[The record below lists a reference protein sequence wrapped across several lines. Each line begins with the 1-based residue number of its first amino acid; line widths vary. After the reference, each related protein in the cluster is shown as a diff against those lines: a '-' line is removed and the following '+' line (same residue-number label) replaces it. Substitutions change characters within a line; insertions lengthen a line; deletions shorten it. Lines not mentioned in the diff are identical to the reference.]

1 MIVSFDIDGVIA
13 DSVWV
18 GQEQWDNGGR
28 EHFYSTIVD
37 MKPRFPE
44 LIPYINRL
52 SRHHVVQL
60 NSARDPRSEKDTRAW
75 AKRVGISSTIRVNC
89 LGDVKLS
96 YLQELKP
103 ALHFDDHPGFTE
115 APGYVRV
122 WHPTWDSDF
131 RDFVANE
138 SLGIGMV
145 RTADEIIER
154 IANEKQKRYG
164 SSLPRTKSGGSKDRD
179 ARDARGYVRDLG

>member
-28 EHFYSTIVD
+28 EHFYSTIKD

-75 AKRVGISSTIRVNC
+75 AKRVGINPTIQVNC
-89 LGDVKLS
+89 LGVENKLS

-103 ALHFDDHPGFTE
+103 ALHFDDHPGFIE

-122 WHPTWDSDF
+122 WHPTW
-131 RDFVANE
+131 AATE

-164 SSLPRTKSGGSKDRD
+164 PSLRHTKSGGSK
-179 ARDARGYVRDLG
+179 ARGYVRDLG